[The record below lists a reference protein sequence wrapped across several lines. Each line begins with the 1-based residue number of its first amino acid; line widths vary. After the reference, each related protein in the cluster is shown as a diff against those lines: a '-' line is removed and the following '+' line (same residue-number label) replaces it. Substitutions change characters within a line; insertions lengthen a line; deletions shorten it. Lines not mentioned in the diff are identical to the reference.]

1 MEDIQIPMLH
11 GNMEDI
17 SAQES
22 STMESSMDSSSVAAQ
37 QIYDREAR
45 ITIDYSQLNASYKDF
60 EDDEV
65 KKYGDKLAKAIS
77 DASLTLQKIQAP
89 NMKKDQFCEMEL
101 FRGYEESVSEQ

>member
-22 STMESSMDSSSVAAQ
+22 STLETSIDSSSANA

-45 ITIDYSQLNASYKDF
+45 
-60 EDDEV
+60 
-65 KKYGDKLAKAIS
+65 
-77 DASLTLQKIQAP
+77 
-89 NMKKDQFCEMEL
+89 
-101 FRGYEESVSEQ
+101 